1 MEAIS
6 EKRKSRKT
14 ENNPSNI
21 GIFNAKKKN
30 IYQMLPNIVRIL
42 SIILTT
48 SATSASV
55 ERANLALC
63 YIKTDF
69 WSTMSVRCYC
79 CMFTGTLN

>member
-21 GIFNAKKKN
+21 GTFNAKKKH
-30 IYQMLPNIVRIL
+30 QMLPNIVRIL

-69 WSTMSVRCYC
+69 WSTMSMRCYY